1 MIGTFKTSKSLVKVY
16 AKVSDK
22 MELVLNK
29 RTSVSDKRG
38 VMDRCSPQLEIE
50 YTDCI

>member
-1 MIGTFKTSKSLVKVY
+1 MIGMFKTSKSLVKVY

-29 RTSVSDKRG
+29 EQVSATEGG
-38 VMDRCSPQLEIE
+38 VMDRCSPQWEIE